1 MVNIPKLP
9 EKEELEFKEKEFFL
23 SLSEQLDASSRYW
36 YFALIVVAAVSV
48 PVGFLLRGTLS
59 RTFIGS
65 YEPPPVNT
73 TPYTPEPLQVLQT
86 GVLPL
91 GGGVVSIY
99 GQPRNPN
106 PDISARGFDYVFVLE
121 DAAGQETGRVEGK
134 SYLLAG
140 DSRFIVVPSH
150 ASASQPARVRLEF
163 GEVDWTKLQ
172 PEHDLRFEIAQKNTG
187 FTPEGRFFVEGL
199 LRNLQSVQIKQ
210 VDLDFLVFDE
220 QHQNLLGVNTGSYT
234 DLFPLENRYFRAI
247 FPGSRVFPP
256 ESVEVIPS
264 VNLLSPGVIIGT
276 PEKVPVR

>member
-9 EKEELEFKEKEFFL
+9 EKEELEYKEKEFFL
-23 SLSEQLDASSRYW
+23 SLSEQLEASSRYW
-36 YFALIVVAAVSV
+36 FFALIVVAAVSV

-187 FTPEGRFFVEGL
+187 VTPEGRF
-199 LRNLQSVQIKQ
+199 
-210 VDLDFLVFDE
+210 FDE